1 MPDCKH
7 AFSGVWRVNY
17 FNDMNTLLQDMIEIA
32 DIPDIA
38 VAGIDDIEDAYAGLK
53 NTLEWLKEYPAT
65 ENEPV
70 VRMECKVC
78 WWVYDPALGDD
89 VWQIPPG
96 VPFSQ
101 LPDYWCCPVC
111 ETSKSGFMVIDEG
124 NNSCKD

>member
-1 MPDCKH
+1 
-7 AFSGVWRVNY
+7 
-17 FNDMNTLLQDMIEIA
+17 MNTLLQDMIEIA

-53 NTLEWLKEYPAT
+53 NTLEWLKEYPVT

-89 VWQIPPG
+89 VWQIPP
-96 VPFSQ
+96 V
-101 LPDYWCCPVC
+101 CPSASYLITGAVRFAKPV
-111 ETSKSGFMVIDEG
+111 SPGLW
-124 NNSCKD
+124 

>member
-1 MPDCKH
+1 
-7 AFSGVWRVNY
+7 
-17 FNDMNTLLQDMIEIA
+17 MNTLLQDMIEIA

-53 NTLEWLKEYPAT
+53 NTLEWLKEYPVT

-89 VWQIPPG
+89 VPSASYLITGAVRFAKPVSPG
-96 VPFSQ
+96 
-101 LPDYWCCPVC
+101 LW
-111 ETSKSGFMVIDEG
+111 
-124 NNSCKD
+124 